1 MLAIAVVALSAGVLY
16 VGAGGLGR
24 VAATVGSSLTG
35 FVDDLVA
42 TPSPSATPLAVSDAP
57 SIEPPDDPYTSEA
70 AVDLVVTIPS
80 LVVGDEAHRIRVF
93 QQLKDQQ
100 AVPIGEWPVGAGQ
113 RLIVPVELEKGI
125 NDFSA
130 IVIGPAGASES
141 SPVVRFVLDTSP
153 PKITI
158 TSPNQNAR
166 INRTSVKVEGT
177 TQARSTIVVRNE
189 ANDASISV
197 AAAAD
202 GAFSFSLP
210 IARGSNVLQLA
221 VTDPAGNINEATLT
235 VRRGSGKLTV
245 ALSANTYQ
253 FKRSRL
259 PRPIVL
265 TAVVTD
271 PDGRAL
277 AGAAVTFTVSI
288 PGISAITHETTTDSR
303 GRATFET
310 SIPRS
315 ATVGQ
320 GLAAVLATT
329 DSFGSIDDRTVI
341 TITK

>member
-1 MLAIAVVALSAGVLY
+1 M
-16 VGAGGLGR
+16 
-24 VAATVGSSLTG
+24 
-35 FVDDLVA
+35 DDLVA
-42 TPSPSATPLAVSDAP
+42 TPSPSATPLVVSDAP
-57 SIEPPDDPYTSEA
+57 LIEAPEEPYSNEV

-80 LVVGDEAHRIRVF
+80 RIVGDDTHRIRVF

-100 AVPIGEWPVGAGQ
+100 AVPIGEWPVGGTQ
-113 RLIVPVELEKGI
+113 RLIVPVELESGI

-130 IVIGPAGASES
+130 IIVSPAGASES
-141 SPVVRFVLDTSP
+141 SPVVRFVLDRTP

-158 TSPNQNAR
+158 TSPKENAR
-166 INRTSVKVEGT
+166 INRTSVKVEGK
-177 TQARSTIVVRNE
+177 TQGRSAIVARNE

-197 AAAAD
+197 AAESD
-202 GAFSFSLP
+202 GTFTFSLP
-210 IARGSNVLQLA
+210 IARGSNTIQVI
-221 VTDPAGNINEATLT
+221 VTDVAGNPNEATLT

-277 AGAAVTFTVSI
+277 ADAAITFTVSI
-288 PGISAITHETTTDSR
+288 PGINAITHETTTDSR

-320 GLAAVLATT
+320 GLAAVLVST
-329 DSFGSIDDRTVI
+329 DAFGSVDDRTVI